1 MSASVFIKMHRE
13 KIEKDIYSRPPEQA
27 LVLKENFICN
37 ILIFMKN
44 IFLCY
49 VNKMCMLVFT
59 HIFFKS
65 QINRVPVPF

>member
-1 MSASVFIKMHRE
+1 MSTSIFIKMHRG
-13 KIEKDIYSRPPEQA
+13 KIEKDIQQA
-27 LVLKENFICN
+27 LVLKENFMCN

-49 VNKMCMLVFT
+49 INKMCMLVFT
-59 HIFFKS
+59 HTFFKS